1 MAKISKDKL
10 SSVIRKIVREEV
22 AMAIHEVITELKQ
35 PVQVNENSQHNV
47 KKVNNNNTKKKFS
60 DNPVLNDILNETAND
75 GSMEEWKNMGGQTF
89 DSSKINQ
96 VMQSS
101 YGDVMGGSPNIAQ
114 TTVGKNG
121 APPPK
126 ELEDVLNRDYSKLL
140 KKVDEKAKSSRGG

>member
-1 MAKISKDKL
+1 MAKISKSKL
-10 SSVIRKIVREEV
+10 SNVIRKIVREEV
-22 AMAIHEVITELKQ
+22 AMAIGEVITELKH
-35 PVQVNENSQHNV
+35 PVQVNENSQPNV
-47 KKVNNNNTKKKFS
+47 KKVVNTKKKFS

-75 GSMEEWKNMGGQTF
+75 GSMEEWKSMGGETF
-89 DSSKINQ
+89 DSSKMNQ

-101 YGDVMGGSPNIAQ
+101 YGDAMGGSVNIAQ